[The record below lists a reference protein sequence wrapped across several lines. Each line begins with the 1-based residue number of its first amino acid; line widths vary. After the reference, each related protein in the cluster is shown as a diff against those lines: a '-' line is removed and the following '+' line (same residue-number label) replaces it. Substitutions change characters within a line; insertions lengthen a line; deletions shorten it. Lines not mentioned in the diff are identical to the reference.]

1 MAKCSEM
8 TAVNG
13 EDLDDGE
20 IGCSQTL
27 PSNTGRAPAYQYGDL
42 DDGAG
47 ERLEEPACT
56 ADTGNDAQDDKLL
69 SDSDSHPPHV
79 KTISD
84 VIHGH
89 KIKLRGPS
97 LVFTDTPQVQR
108 LRHINQLGAV
118 HYVFPSATHTRF
130 AHSLGTSYL
139 AGETVRLLKQ
149 HQPDLE
155 LDEFDSQAAE
165 LAGLCHDLGHGCFS
179 HVFDGEVIPA
189 LDPQLTWKHE
199 EMSTMLMDDAIDRNN
214 LDIDDNILAMAK
226 DMIMA
231 STNTWRRTSTC
242 TERKLFL
249 YDIVA
254 NGKSGMDVD
263 KFDYLARDSYYT
275 NVRTSFDHERV
286 MQMMRVVNGSI
297 CYRWSEATSIYS
309 LFYSR
314 AHLFET
320 VYTHRVVKAI
330 EYMIRDVL
338 ILADPI
344 FNFRE
349 AIREPAKFCKF
360 VNEFVVPEDYVLD
373 YKKVT
378 AEDILPYQTDEG
390 RHRGLSADDIIV
402 QNCNIDYGMGRE
414 NPVDKVGFYE
424 LVDGKQPR
432 LLSVTRQQV
441 SNRIAD
447 TCRDVKVRIFSKKG
461 GNNGEEEAYNKAVG
475 EAFERYQAK
484 HFGKDLQIRRTPSK
498 RLRKRVRTVSQ
509 NGISCSQFSLSSM

>member
-1 MAKCSEM
+1 MAKHSEM

-97 LVFTDTPQVQR
+97 LEFTDTPQVQR

-139 AGETVRLLKQ
+139 AGETVRILKQ

-155 LDEFDSQAAE
+155 LDEFDIQAAE

-189 LDPQLTWKHE
+189 LDPEISWKHE

-214 LDIDDNILAMAK
+214 LDIDDNIVAMA
-226 DMIMA
+226 
-231 STNTWRRTSTC
+231 
-242 TERKLFL
+242 
-249 YDIVA
+249 
-254 NGKSGMDVD
+254 
-263 KFDYLARDSYYT
+263 
-275 NVRTSFDHERV
+275 
-286 MQMMRVVNGSI
+286 
-297 CYRWSEATSIYS
+297 
-309 LFYSR
+309 
-314 AHLFET
+314 
-320 VYTHRVVKAI
+320 KAI

-338 ILADPI
+338 LLADPI
-344 FNFRE
+344 FDFKE
-349 AIREPAKFCKF
+349 AIRVPAKFCKF